1 MRNDKFNISQ
11 LKIQLF
17 EIFIEKF
24 KRRNFSFITRS
35 EGKWHRKQDEAL
47 GILTDD
53 ETREFLYGGAAGGSK
68 SWTGAAWLL
77 FSCLA
82 YPGTKWFIGR
92 ESLKRLR
99 ESTLITFY
107 KVAKAYGVP
116 NSEFKYNGQD
126 NFINFANGSRI
137 DMLDLRFLPSDPLY
151 ERYGSVEYTGGW
163 VEEGGEVNFGSFDT
177 LKTRVGRHLND
188 IFGLVPKIF
197 VTCNPKKNWMYGYF
211 YKPFMENTLKK
222 VQKFLQ
228 AFIQDNP
235 FIESFYL
242 EQLESTSDKAKKER
256 LLKGNWEY
264 DDNPYKLAIYDKIL
278 ELFSNNHIAKSKE
291 KYITADVARFG
302 SDLAVI
308 GVWEDWDLVEVHEF
322 AISKTTEIQSLIQSL
337 QTKYGIANSNVV
349 VDSDGVGGGV
359 VDSLKAVGFVNNA
372 TAFKEEIT
380 DGKKDVPKYRNMQT
394 QLLVYLAEEIINK
407 NRMNIS
413 AELSADQKERIKE
426 DLDTIER
433 IPDTT
438 VVTLVDKAEIKQ
450 NIGRS
455 PDYRDM
461 IFMRA
466 YFDFAKPVRN
476 NLNKIASLI

>member
-1 MRNDKFNISQ
+1 MRNDRINVSH

-24 KRRNFSFITRS
+24 KRGNFDFITVKD
-35 EGKWHRKQDEAL
+35 GVKHLKQEEAL
-47 GILTDD
+47 QTLTDK
-53 ETREFLYGGAAGGSK
+53 ETREFLYGGAAGGAK
-68 SWTGAAWLL
+68 SWTGASWLL

-116 NSEFKYNGQD
+116 SSEFKYNGQD

-188 IFGLVPKIF
+188 VFGLVPKIF

-211 YKPFMENTLKK
+211 YKPFLEKTLKG

-264 DDNPYKLAIYDKIL
+264 DDNPYKLAIYDKVL
-278 ELFSNNHIAKSKE
+278 ELFSNNHITKSKE

-337 QTKYGIANSNVV
+337 QTKYGIASSNVV

-359 VDSLKAVGFVNNA
+359 VDNLKAVGFVNNA

-380 DGKKDVPKYRNMQT
+380 DGRKDVPKYRNMQT

-407 NRMNIS
+407 NKMNIS
-413 AELSADQKERIKE
+413 ADLSADQKEKIKE

-466 YFDFAKPVRN
+466 YFDFAKPIRN
-476 NLNKIASLI
+476 NLNKIASLL